1 MTMTVENPQ
10 ILTMT
15 EISAQWIPLGSL
27 TFTRSDI
34 YSSAWCQSMV
44 GVEHLVGGAWGGP
57 LLTLTEGFVHVFR
70 ASGGEI
76 AHWKWKNGSVLAMGW
91 SNREEAVFVT
101 DYGSVL
107 VFSILGELMSEFSM
121 GPEAKDLKISSAR
134 VFNSA
139 FATGVAVLT
148 TAKRF
153 FVVNNIVE
161 PRVRKMVDLDLPT
174 EVQPRAWHVLTDD
187 RQARILVAHGSDVRV
202 LSHAVQFVAAC
213 RTDIVP
219 KADVQQIA
227 VSVSGQEFAV
237 AFEDGVLWL
246 GTLENKFCHI
256 QLSSESLVGLDMVW
270 CADKAVLCFD
280 KNGVICHLVTIEGQ
294 REDLFLTNYLT
305 AVAEIDGVRVM
316 SLSGQEFIHE
326 VPSPL
331 LNTFSI
337 GSVSAGAMLRLATDE
352 FYHRSHKANDYV
364 KLVESHLEEAVLD
377 CIECASYLF
386 DPLLQKEM
394 LRAAQFGK
402 SFLKGA
408 SPTSDKFTQMCITLR
423 VLNALRNYKVGIPL
437 TIKQYNHLTPEVVID
452 RLMSQRLYALAF
464 QLCDALKLPKD
475 LGECRVLAHWACY
488 KVSKDGED
496 DNQVARNISQR
507 LGSHSQISYCDIA
520 AKAAESGR
528 KELAVKLLEHETR
541 ISKQVPLL
549 VKLGKESTAL
559 MKALNSGNRDLAFT
573 VILHVR
579 RTLDSARFSF
589 LIRKFPLA
597 KVLYVGFCADNDPEA
612 LEEWFIQEDDFTSL
626 AQFSFK
632 RAYESGTMDQRL
644 SHLHNAVENWGKC
657 KMEGYANLAEENQK
671 LLKQQS
677 ILEDKV
683 QQSFVGKTLN
693 QTIFD
698 LLVCN
703 ETKHADKL
711 RNEFKMSDKRY
722 MFFRVKA
729 LAKTQK
735 WAEIKKLAKQKRQ
748 PLSTVSIVRLV
759 REFGGDSQ
767 TKEFLN
773 DEFLSPNERFDT
785 YAEFG
790 MLFEAAQAAFVAKSL
805 ESLNALET
813 MSMGRDD
820 VIRAISNFKTRLL
833 TK

>member
-1 MTMTVENPQ
+1 
-10 ILTMT
+10 MT
-15 EISAQWIPLGSL
+15 EISAQWIPLGSF

-34 YSSAWCQSMV
+34 YSSAWCESMV

-57 LLTLTEGFVHVFR
+57 ILTLAEGFVHVFR
-70 ASGGEI
+70 ASGGEL
-76 AHWKWKNGSVLAMGW
+76 AHWKWKNGRVIAMGW
-91 SNREEAVFVT
+91 SNRQEAVLVT
-101 DYGSVL
+101 EDGSVF
-107 VFSILGELMSEFSM
+107 VFSILGELTSAFTM
-121 GPEAKDLKISSAR
+121 GPEAKDLKITSAR
-134 VFNSA
+134 VFNTA
-139 FATGVAVLT
+139 FGTGIAVLT

-161 PRVRKMVDLDLPT
+161 PRVRKMVDLDLST
-174 EVQPRAWHVLTDD
+174 EVQPRAWSVLTDD
-187 RQARILVAHGSDVRV
+187 RQARILVAHGSEVRV
-202 LSHAVQFVAAC
+202 ISPNEQFVAAC
-213 RTDIVP
+213 TTDAVP
-219 KADVQQIA
+219 KGNVQQIA
-227 VSVSGQEFAV
+227 VSVSGEQFAV
-237 AFEDGVLWL
+237 SFEDGRLWL
-246 GTLENKFCHI
+246 GTLETKFCHAQMTKAAMGGMDI
-256 QLSSESLVGLDMVW
+256 VW
-270 CADKAVLCFD
+270 CADKAVIGFD
-280 KNGVICHLVTIEGQ
+280 KNAVMCHLVTIEGQ
-294 REDLFLTNYLT
+294 QEDLFLTNYLT
-305 AVAEIDGVRVM
+305 AVPELDGIRVM
-316 SLSGQEFIHE
+316 SLSGQEFIHQ
-326 VPSPL
+326 VPDPL
-331 LNTFSI
+331 LDTFSI
-337 GSVSAGAMLRLATDE
+337 GSVGPGAMLRLATDE

-364 KLVESHLEEAVLD
+364 KLVEAQLEEAVLN
-377 CIECASYLF
+377 CIECATYLF

-408 SPTSDKFTQMCITLR
+408 SSTSDKFTHMCVTLR

-437 TIKQYNHLTPEVVID
+437 TIDQYNHLTPEVVID
-452 RLMSQRLYALAF
+452 RLLSQRLYALAF
-464 QLCDALKLPKD
+464 QLCNALKLPQH

-488 KVSKDGED
+488 KVSKDGEE
-496 DNQVARNISQR
+496 DNQVARDISQR
-507 LGSHSQISYCDIA
+507 LGSQSQISYCDIA
-520 AKAAESGR
+520 AKAAESGK

-632 RAYESGTMDQRL
+632 RAYDSGTMDQRL
-644 SHLHNAVENWGKC
+644 SHLHNAVENWRKC
-657 KMEGYANLAEENQK
+657 KMEGYANMAEENQK

-677 ILEDKV
+677 VLEDKV
-683 QQSFVGKTLN
+683 QQTLVGKTLN

-698 LLVCN
+698 LLTSN
-703 ETKHADKL
+703 ETKLADKL
-711 RNEFKMSDKRY
+711 RNDFKMSDKRY

-735 WAEIKKLAKQKRQ
+735 WPEIKKLAKQKRQ

-759 REFGGDSQ
+759 REFGGDAQ
-767 TKEFLN
+767 AKEFLN

-790 MLFEAAQAAFVAKSL
+790 MFFEAAQAAFVAKSL